1 KSQSVPQSPQA
12 STVSRPSSAPTVGT
26 GSCRSSVRSGATA
39 TAAVAVRTL
48 VFLVRDLSKGYEA
61 KPRGRASNSILSL
74 RGTKCRSNLQSGAR
88 LLRGARNDTCV
99 KRALRL
105 INIRFG
111 NRHQIAGVHERCEV
125 AVPGAQEGIQLL
137 GAQHH
142 GLARV
147 HVADHEC
154 FF

>member
-1 KSQSVPQSPQA
+1 
-12 STVSRPSSAPTVGT
+12 SRPSSAPTVGT

-39 TAAVAVRTL
+39 TAAVAVRTF

-88 LLRGARNDTCV
+88 LFAALAMTSGVSTATPLHAPSRPFGARDDRCV

-111 NRHQIAGVHERCEV
+111 NRHQVAGVHARCEV
-125 AVPGAQEGIQLL
+125 AVPGAQ
-137 GAQHH
+137 
-142 GLARV
+142 
-147 HVADHEC
+147 
-154 FF
+154 